1 MTELSEGLH
10 ELQQRFSADL
20 DAADSEEALE
30 NVRIGYLGR
39 NGAVTRA
46 RRTIGT
52 LPPAERPDAGKR
64 INAAVAAME
73 ARLQAAQTALQSRA
87 LDAELSSSIDVTFPA
102 IPPAVG
108 SIHPVRRIIEDSCD
122 YFIRHGFAVVV
133 GPEAEPDY
141 YNFDALNIPSDH
153 PARESFDSFWL
164 TDTLLLRPHT
174 SPIQIRT
181 MQRHR
186 PPVAIVAP
194 GKCYRRDAVDAR
206 HLFQFHQ
213 VEGLL
218 VAEGIHFGHLKGM
231 LTGLCRELFGP
242 DQNVRFRP
250 SYFPFT
256 EPSAEVDTTCPKCK
270 GTGILGA
277 PSASPTGGAQVR
289 STGVPVKQTGAPK
302 AQGVLGNSQCNMCG
316 GSAWIELGG
325 AGMVHPNVLR
335 EVGYDADVYSGWAF
349 GAGVERLGLPR
360 YEVDDIRRFVNS
372 DPNFLEQLS

>member
-1 MTELSEGLH
+1 MAELSERLQ
-10 ELQQRFSADL
+10 ELQRRFAAQVDG
-20 DAADSEEALE
+20 ADSKTALE
-30 NVRIGYLGR
+30 SARIAYLGR
-39 NGAVTRA
+39 NGEVTKV

-52 LPPAERPDAGKR
+52 LAAAERPDAGKH
-64 INAAVAAME
+64 INDAVAAME
-73 ARLQAAQTALQSRA
+73 ECLRAAELRLQSRV
-87 LDAELSSSIDVTFPA
+87 LDAELATSIDVTFPS
-102 IPPAVG
+102 ISPVVG
-108 SIHPVRRIIEDSCD
+108 SIHPVRRIIEDSCN
-122 YFIRHGFAVVV
+122 YFMRHGFAVVV

-153 PARESFDSFWL
+153 PVRESFDSFWL

-181 MQRHR
+181 MKRHR

-231 LTGLCRELFGP
+231 LTGLCRELFGS

-270 GTGILGA
+270 GTGVLGA
-277 PSASPTGGAQVR
+277 D
-289 STGVPVKQTGAPK
+289 K
-302 AQGVLGNSQCNMCG
+302 SQCNMCG
-316 GSAWIELGG
+316 GSKWIELGG

-335 EVGYDADVYSGWAF
+335 EVGYDPDVYSGWAF
-349 GAGVERLGLPR
+349 GPGVERLGLAR
-360 YEVDDIRRFVNS
+360 YDVDDIRRFVNS
-372 DPNFLEQLS
+372 DPDFLEQLS